1 MILRKNFLVISYHVT
16 AVVRL
21 VIGILNNHVEDGGT
35 ENVAHLKKTVE
46 TLSRLFRPA
55 LFVKCG
61 RILILELKSQGLYPG

>member
-35 ENVAHLKKTVE
+35 ENVAHLKK
-46 TLSRLFRPA
+46 L
-55 LFVKCG
+55 
-61 RILILELKSQGLYPG
+61 LKRYPGYLDPLYLSNVGEF

>member
-35 ENVAHLKKTVE
+35 ENVAHFKKLLK
-46 TLSRLFRPA
+46 R
-55 LFVKCG
+55 
-61 RILILELKSQGLYPG
+61 YPGYLDPLYLSNVGEF

>member
-35 ENVAHLKKTVE
+35 ENVAHLKKLLKRYSGYLDPLY
-46 TLSRLFRPA
+46 LSNVGEF
-55 LFVKCG
+55 
-61 RILILELKSQGLYPG
+61 

>member
-35 ENVAHLKKTVE
+35 ENVAHSKKLLK
-46 TLSRLFRPA
+46 R
-55 LFVKCG
+55 
-61 RILILELKSQGLYPG
+61 YPGYLDPLYLSNVGEF